1 MVYLFSSLLFTILCL
16 ISFDSHHQVVA
27 AIDHSDPMQQDES
40 TRGHYSDPLTSRL
53 TPLRPDFLE
62 NAPGFESRARSLSP
76 SKRLVK
82 QPLHIRMN
90 LTESQVDKI
99 TDA

>member
-1 MVYLFSSLLFTILCL
+1 MILRL
-16 ISFDSHHQVVA
+16 IPFDNQHQVVA
-27 AIDHSDPMQQDES
+27 VIDHLGPMQEDES
-40 TRGHYSDPLTSRL
+40 TRGQYSDPLTSRL

-62 NAPGFESRARSLSP
+62 NSPGFELRARSLSP

-99 TDA
+99 TDAYVCH